1 MENNNNNLKTVG
13 NMKFSINEKFNLTIE
28 DDKKTLILESD
39 KHDLIALKELI
50 EKSLNEIERRNFCNM
65 VYNPRSQ
72 RWEKQGVNF

>member
-1 MENNNNNLKTVG
+1 MENNNNLKTVG

-50 EKSLNEIERRNFCNM
+50 EKSLNEVERRNFCSM